1 MDLNMDKFL
10 KSTGVDDAKKRVKE
24 YQNYGLTKY
33 FITNKYEEVF
43 LCKLKNLHPFKFY
56 NTKEHRHSR

>member
-10 KSTGVDDAKKRVKE
+10 KSTGVDDAKKRIKE

-33 FITNKYEEVF
+33 FITNKYELIYYVT
-43 LCKLKNLHPFKFY
+43 CKICISFKFY
-56 NTKEHRHSR
+56 YTKKH

>member
-43 LCKLKNLHPFKFY
+43 YVN
-56 NTKEHRHSR
+56 